1 MSIIRANLLSQAQAT
16 AKVSGALA
24 LTARLGQISLTEMRV
39 ALVHDWLVAQRGGE
53 TCLEVF
59 CELFPQADLYTLVYA
74 PDRLSPLIRKMKVHR
89 SWIGRLPW
97 AEKYFRY
104 LLPLFPHAIE
114 RFELA
119 DYDLV
124 LSSSHCVA
132 KGVFPRRALHI
143 AYVHAP
149 MRYVWDLHDD
159 YLAGHSSLF
168 SRFGLSLC
176 RTYLQRWDRDSSGRV
191 DYFIANSQNVRNK
204 IERFYGRPASVVCPP
219 VDSDRFH
226 CAGAPAD
233 YYLIV
238 SALVAYKRIDLAIEA
253 FNGLRLP
260 LKIVGTGPLLREL
273 QQRARNNIEFLGAVD
288 GVQLAALYAS
298 CQALIFPGEEDFG
311 IVPLEA
317 QASGRPVIG
326 YGRGGLLET
335 VIGLEAQTNGAAPTG
350 IFFAEQ
356 TPASLAASV
365 RRYETSRQRFDPEAI
380 RAHAVRFN
388 RERFNSEIAAAI
400 DACLKQYRGA

>member
-1 MSIIRANLLSQAQAT
+1 M
-16 AKVSGALA
+16 K
-24 LTARLGQISLTEMRV
+24 V
-39 ALVHDWLVAQRGGE
+39 ALVHDWLVGMRGGE
-53 TCLEVF
+53 KCLEVF

-74 PDRLSPLIRKMKVHR
+74 PDRVSPIIRKMTVHP
-89 SWIGRLPW
+89 SWIGRLPQ
-97 AEKYFRY
+97 AGKYFRY

-149 MRYVWDLHDD
+149 MRYVWDLHDA
-159 YLAGHSSLF
+159 YLAGHSSLL
-168 SRFGLSLC
+168 SRVGLGLS
-176 RTYLQRWDRDSSGRV
+176 RSYLQRWDRDSSSRV
-191 DYFIANSQNVRNK
+191 DCFIANSQNVRNK

-226 CAGAPAD
+226 CATAPAD

-238 SALVAYKRIDLAIEA
+238 SALVAYKRIDIAIEA

-260 LKIVGTGPLLREL
+260 LKIVGTGPLLRAL
-273 QQRARNNIEFLGAVD
+273 KQRARSNIEFLGSVD
-288 GVQLAALYAS
+288 DMRLAELYAS

-326 YGRGGLLET
+326 FGRGGLLET
-335 VIGLEAQTNGAAPTG
+335 VVGVDGRNEGAAPTG
-350 IFFAEQ
+350 IFFGDQ
-356 TPASLAASV
+356 TAASLGAAV
-365 RRYETSRQRFDPEAI
+365 RDFEMNRQRFDPTAI
-380 RAHAVRFN
+380 RAHAARFN
-388 RERFNSEIAAAI
+388 RERFKREIAQAI
-400 DACLKQYRGA
+400 DACFKRSGGV